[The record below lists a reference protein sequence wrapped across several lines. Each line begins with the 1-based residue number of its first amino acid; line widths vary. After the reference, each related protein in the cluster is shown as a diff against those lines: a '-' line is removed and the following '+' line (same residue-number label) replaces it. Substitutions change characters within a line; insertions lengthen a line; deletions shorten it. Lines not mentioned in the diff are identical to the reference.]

1 METTCIFRP
10 SKLHRKEYVETM
22 WIFRPSKLH
31 WKSTPKWRGNSS
43 KFGLRRTDVIPTSN
57 RRGFDVVCPLGYC
70 HYWYFLSYS
79 FEFQPNV
86 CHRCHDF
93 FFFFINI
100 SDISILNIKGSDY
113 CCVINLISKNGAIK
127 FIQNGDLTKKAEHHE
142 TYTKMCKEILTF
154 GNIEI
159 EKR

>member
-1 METTCIFRP
+1 MSAIDIMIFLMM
-10 SKLHRKEYVETM
+10 S
-22 WIFRPSKLH
+22 
-31 WKSTPKWRGNSS
+31 
-43 KFGLRRTDVIPTSN
+43 
-57 RRGFDVVCPLGYC
+57 
-70 HYWYFLSYS
+70 
-79 FEFQPNV
+79 
-86 CHRCHDF
+86 
-93 FFFFINI
+93 INI

>member
-1 METTCIFRP
+1 MTWKFIEIWSSTYRRN
-10 SKLHRKEYVETM
+10 SHVE
-22 WIFRPSKLH
+22 
-31 WKSTPKWRGNSS
+31 STG
-43 KFGLRRTDVIPTSN
+43 I
-57 RRGFDVVCPLGYC
+57 RRGVPVGILSLLV
-70 HYWYFLSYS
+70 FLK
-79 FEFQPNV
+79 FQPNV

-93 FFFFINI
+93 LMMSINI